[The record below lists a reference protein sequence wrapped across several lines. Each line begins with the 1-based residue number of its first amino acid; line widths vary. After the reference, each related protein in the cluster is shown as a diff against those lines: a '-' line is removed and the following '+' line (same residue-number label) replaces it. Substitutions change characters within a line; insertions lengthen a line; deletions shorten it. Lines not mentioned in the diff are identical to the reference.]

1 MARAAGKGGIMADQ
15 SNSPRGSD
23 AEPVLSTML
32 SESPEL
38 LAIVEQFVRGLPE
51 RLDAIQEA
59 LRQQSYDRIERL
71 AAQLKSAGGSHG
83 FAELTEQARWLE
95 QAAHSQAMAELT
107 GRIEEMTV
115 LVNRIQAG
123 LGDAD

>member
-1 MARAAGKGGIMADQ
+1 MADQ
-15 SNSPRGSD
+15 SNNPRGSES
-23 AEPVLSTML
+23 EPVLSTML

-38 LAIVEQFVRGLPE
+38 LVIVEQFVRGLPE

-59 LRQQSYDRIERL
+59 LRQQSFDRIEKL
-71 AAQLKSAGGSHG
+71 AKQLKSAGGSHG

-95 QAAHSQAMAELT
+95 QAAHSQAMAELS

-123 LGDAD
+123 LGDAE